1 MKAVKKRL
9 IVYILLTFAL
19 TWGYVFAVVW
29 PAVRGESLSG
39 VPGMTPQL
47 LVMLCMF
54 FPAACMLL
62 TRLVTKEG
70 FRNMLLRP
78 RFKGHVRYYLLAWLG
93 PGVLVLL
100 GAAVYFLCFPGE
112 FDPSGGYFK
121 QIMAA
126 AGAPYEHQAVP
137 MSILLA
143 VQCAQGILLGG
154 IVNLI
159 PSLGEEWGWR
169 GYMYP
174 KLTELLGGRK
184 ALLLGGVIWGLW
196 HAPLTAAGHNYGLG
210 YPGFPWMGIA
220 AMCVFCTA
228 MGVLLMWLTEKT
240 GSCLPAAVAHGAV
253 NGAGALGTLMSVSGG
268 DPFIGPVPTGIVG
281 GAPLLLLAIW
291 VLLRTDGGKKE
302 LPAA

>member
-1 MKAVKKRL
+1 MKKRL

-112 FDPSGGYFK
+112 FDPTCGYFR
-121 QIMAA
+121 QLMAA
-126 AGAPYEHQAVP
+126 AGAPYEAQALP
-137 MSILLA
+137 MSFLIA
-143 VQCAQGILLGG
+143 VQCVQGLFLGG

-174 KLTELLGGRK
+174 KLTELMDRRK

-196 HAPLTAAGHNYGLG
+196 HAPLTAIGHNYGLD
-210 YPGFPWMGIA
+210 YPGFPWTGIA

-228 MGVLLMWLTEKT
+228 VGVLLMWLTEKT